1 MAAKLKP
8 FRVGGIR
15 VDFPVVLSPLA
26 GYSDLAYRL
35 ICRQFGA
42 EYCTSEMML
51 DKLLLTSG
59 KLRNRLIKLSDE
71 DHPVAGQLIGN
82 EPQTMAR
89 AAVVL
94 CEMGFDAVDLNFAC
108 PVRKALSRRRGG
120 YLMRQPERAV
130 EIVQAVIG
138 AVDRPVTLKLR
149 RSFMENDT
157 EGEAFRRIA
166 GEAFEAGA
174 AAICIHARSVE
185 AKYIGK
191 ADWDFIA
198 AAKQLFPDGTVIG
211 SGDVHAPADALK
223 MLEQT
228 GVDAVAAAR
237 GVLGNPWFFQ
247 QVKDL
252 AAGGEPYQPSLAEQR
267 RLIADHFAHACELYG
282 PKRGPKIMR
291 KFGIRYA
298 RIHPCPREV
307 RQAFVAVRTPANWQA
322 VLDNFY

>member
-1 MAAKLKP
+1 MAERLKP
-8 FRVGGIR
+8 FRVGAIR
-15 VDFPVVLSPLA
+15 VDFPVILSPLA

-35 ICRQFGA
+35 ICRRFGA

-59 KLRNRLIKLSDE
+59 KLRNRLVKLSDA

-89 AAVVL
+89 AGVVL

-120 YLMRQPERAV
+120 YLMRQPKRAI

-138 AVDRPVTLKLR
+138 AIDRPVTLKLR
-149 RSFMENDT
+149 RSFRENDQ
-157 EGEAFRRIA
+157 EGEAFRQIA
-166 GEAFEAGA
+166 GEAFDAGA

-185 AKYIGK
+185 AKYTGK

-198 AAKQLFPDGTVIG
+198 AAKQSFPDEIVIG
-211 SGDVHAPADALK
+211 SGDVLGPADALK
-223 MLEQT
+223 MLERT

-247 QVKDL
+247 QAKDL
-252 AAGGEPYQPSLAEQR
+252 ATGREPHQPSLSEQG
-267 RLIADHFAHACELYG
+267 RLIAEHFAHACELYG
-282 PKRGPKIMR
+282 PQRGPKIMR

-298 RIHPCPREV
+298 RIHPRPREV
-307 RQAFVAVRTPANWQA
+307 RQAFVAARSPADWQA
-322 VLDNFY
+322 VLDEFY